1 MNKLLKQINDIQ
13 SQLNALQG
21 DLINLLPAITFA
33 EEMFSSRGLSDEE
46 TCSDVPSK
54 PEAENICVSSKLLK
68 AKEEMSGGSQTLLA
82 VPARA
87 ETKSVTK
94 RKKLQAKA
102 EPAPEPAPELTLQQ
116 SAEARSIA
124 DPTDEQQAEVIAN
137 TQRLIDETM
146 ELVVEKKAEKA
157 ETPPKQVESV
167 SNAPQSQEGSAL
179 SYDDFKN
186 AIYTFI
192 KENTATN
199 KPIVLG
205 IFKERG
211 YGFTSDV
218 PETDY
223 QLVLN
228 LIKERG

>member
-68 AKEEMSGGSQTLLA
+68 AKDE
-82 VPARA
+82 A
-87 ETKSVTK
+87 ESKSVTK
-94 RKKLQAKA
+94 RKKLQSTPKA
-102 EPAPEPAPELTLQQ
+102 TPEVTPEPAPELTLQQ

-124 DPTDEQQAEVIAN
+124 DPTDEQQTGVIAN
-137 TQRLIDETM
+137 TQRLIDETK
-146 ELVVEKKAEKA
+146 ELVAEKKAESGGNPPEKA
-157 ETPPKQVESV
+157 DTAME
-167 SNAPQSQEGSAL
+167 AQSQEGSAL

-192 KENTATN
+192 KENTAVN
-199 KPIVLG
+199 KLIVLG

-218 PETDY
+218 PEADY
-223 QLVLN
+223 QLVLD

>member
-46 TCSDVPSK
+46 TCSYIPPK
-54 PEAENICVSSKLLK
+54 PEADKT
-68 AKEEMSGGSQTLLA
+68 KE
-82 VPARA
+82 V

-94 RKKLQAKA
+94 RKKLQLKA
-102 EPAPEPAPELTLQQ
+102 EATPEATLEATPEPTPQQ
-116 SAEARSIA
+116 SAEI
-124 DPTDEQQAEVIAN
+124 IAN
-137 TQRLIDETM
+137 TQRLIDKSK
-146 ELVVEKKAEKA
+146 ELLAA
-157 ETPPKQVESV
+157 ETEQKPPLNETET
-167 SNAPQSQEGSAL
+167 QSLEGATL

-186 AIYTFI
+186 AIYAFI
-192 KENTATN
+192 KEDTLIN

-223 QLVLN
+223 QLVLD